1 MRATNEYGA
10 GAWSAPFEFTTVTAV
25 SIVSGII
32 RNETLTVLANTL
44 FPTVDVNSTSG
55 ALVVRFTNVTT
66 SPAGRITLTDTVN
79 FAAGTTYRLWYEL
92 PNGDFGA
99 EKVVAS

>member
-1 MRATNEYGA
+1 MPHSLQHNILFRHCRFARR
-10 GAWSAPFEFTTVTAV
+10 
-25 SIVSGII
+25 I
-32 RNETLTVLANTL
+32 RHRDHAVLADTL
-44 FPTVDVNSTSG
+44 FPTVDVTSPATG
-55 ALVVRFTNVTT
+55 ALVARFTNVTT